1 MRHAVLGAGGVGGL
15 LAAALAR
22 SGEDVVALMR
32 SETLR
37 RYSGHLHI
45 DSVVLGRF
53 TAEVDGAA
61 RLDHP
66 VDVVW
71 VATKSTG
78 LDEGLA
84 AAPAEAVGSA
94 LVVPLLNGL
103 DHVARLRRD
112 YDRVSAAAIRVE
124 TERTAPGRIRQ
135 VSPFLS
141 VEVAPDR
148 DGPTGRA
155 IVEQAASALTTAGVA
170 ATVRDDEL
178 GVLWDKFALLAP
190 VALAT
195 TALDAPLG
203 VVREDARY
211 AGCQDEVFALALRE
225 GASTDPEA
233 VRRMVRAAPAG
244 MRSSMQKDVEQG
256 RTPELDAIAGGIL
269 RRAARYEVPIP
280 FTEALIALILKRFG
294 PANGAG

>member
-32 SETLR
+32 TETLR
-37 RYSGHLHI
+37 RYSGQLHI
-45 DSVVLGRF
+45 DSVVLGTF
-53 TAEVDGAA
+53 TIDVEGAA
-61 RLDHP
+61 RLDDP

-78 LDEGLA
+78 LDESLA

-148 DGPTGRA
+148 DGPAGRA
-155 IVEQAASALTTAGVA
+155 VAEEAAAALTTAGVP

-211 AGCQDEVFALALRE
+211 AGCQDEVFALALKD

-233 VRRMVRAAPAG
+233 VRTMVRLAPEG

-269 RRAARYEVPIP
+269 RRAASHEVPIP
-280 FTEALIALILKRFG
+280 FTEALIALILKRLT
-294 PANGAG
+294 PAPRLS